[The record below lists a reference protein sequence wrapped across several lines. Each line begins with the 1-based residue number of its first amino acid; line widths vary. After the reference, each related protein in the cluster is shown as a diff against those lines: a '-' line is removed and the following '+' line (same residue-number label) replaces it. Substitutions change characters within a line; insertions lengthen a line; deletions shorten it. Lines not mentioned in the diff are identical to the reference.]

1 MRRILLAIV
10 LALPALFAV
19 AWLAVGEAPGDGIA
33 KRMDRSVVR
42 IFVLGSNGASSGTG
56 FVLNRDGLVATNF
69 HVIEAHLE
77 LAWDIVVAD
86 RVSGEEQPRQAEIV
100 HAFPGED
107 LAILR
112 VEGLDRPPATFANS
126 GGRELAKGLQVYAI
140 GFPGAAD
147 RLGPL
152 DEASV
157 VPGAV
162 SRTFS
167 GPWAEGAPAVRIIQ
181 HTAPTNPGNS
191 GGPLIDRCGHVVG
204 LNTQREAHVVFGP
217 GGVPLVTD
225 PIQGVFYASG
235 ADVLTG
241 KLTETGIAFEV
252 AAARCGSGY
261 IETLRHGLDNMWAI
275 VAVMLSITGLAL
287 LFRPRPLMQVVV
299 QCGDAVGAC
308 AQAIERAV
316 RNIRS
321 ERKGKDDIV
330 VGTGAPPEDER
341 REDDA

>member
-1 MRRILLAIV
+1 MRRPLLAIV
-10 LALPALFAV
+10 LALPALAAL
-19 AWLAVGEAPGDGIA
+19 AWLALGEAPGGVA

-42 IFVLGSNGASSGTG
+42 IFVLGPDGASSGTG
-56 FVLNRDGLVATNF
+56 FVLNRDGFVATNF

-77 LAWDIVVAD
+77 QAWNIVVAD
-86 RVSGEEQPRQAEIV
+86 RESGEGRPRPAELV
-100 HAFPGED
+100 HAFAGED

-112 VEGLDRPPATFANS
+112 VEGLDRPPATFAS
-126 GGRELAKGLQVYAI
+126 PDSELTKGLEVYAI

-152 DEASV
+152 DEASLA
-157 VPGAV
+157 PGAV

-191 GGPLIDRCGHVVG
+191 GGPLVDRCGHVVG

-225 PIQGVFYASG
+225 PIQGVFYASS
-235 ADVLTG
+235 ADALTG
-241 KLTETGIAFEV
+241 KLTQTGIAFEI
-252 AAARCGSGY
+252 AGARCGSGFM
-261 IETLRHGLDNMWAI
+261 ETLRREVNSMWAI
-275 VAVMLSITGLAL
+275 AAIMLSVTGLAL

-299 QCGDAVGAC
+299 HCGDAVGAC
-308 AQAIERAV
+308 AQAVERAV

-321 ERKGKDDIV
+321 GGKAPDDIV
-330 VGTGAPPEDER
+330 VSASPPPSEDKR
-341 REDDA
+341 DDNA